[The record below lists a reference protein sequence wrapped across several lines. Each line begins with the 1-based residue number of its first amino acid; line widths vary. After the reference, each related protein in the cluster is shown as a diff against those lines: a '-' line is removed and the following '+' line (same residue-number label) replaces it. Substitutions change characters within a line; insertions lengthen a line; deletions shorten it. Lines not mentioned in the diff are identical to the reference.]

1 MKTRIGGMGLALAF
15 VVSGASGAWAC
26 VNDGDTAHVAP
37 SSAEELA
44 AHAIE
49 YRAHESMLANPFMEG
64 RAPGTAGN
72 RRAAEYIEFNLK
84 SLGLTPAFHHEDK
97 AATGEMVEVPS
108 WRQEFV
114 APPSLRPG
122 DSVKIR
128 TQEVSY
134 ILGEGVRGK
143 ANGKMELGAG
153 SNFNVIGFSGS
164 GEVTGP
170 VVFVGYGIKEGDK
183 GYTSF
188 PPGTDLTGKIAL
200 VMRFEPMDDAGKS
213 RWSDVG
219 WTTNAALD
227 GKFQECARL
236 GAKAIIFV
244 SAPGADDARADRL
257 EDISLSGRGLDIP
270 VVMVKRETVD
280 TFVKAADEQHRSLME
295 LRKLADA
302 GPAIVPFAAGEVHIA
317 VKLEKVPLLTDNV
330 GGVLPGVGPL
340 ADEYVVIG
348 SHYDH
353 VGYGYFGSR
362 EGAAGRGKIHP
373 GADDNASGSSGNLL
387 LARRFRDAYAALPAD
402 QPRRSV
408 LFLWFSGE
416 ESGLNGSQYYVNHPI
431 VPLDKHDL
439 MLNMDMIGRLR
450 PDTEHDGKGKLEVG
464 GVGTA
469 AGLEEWTKPYW
480 EASELSIKPT
490 RIGASNSDHYSF
502 QLKGVPNLF
511 FFTGLHQEYH
521 TSKDTLSTVN
531 FEGAAQ
537 VADLVYRI
545 GLDAALRPQEF
556 KFQKDDRGGDE
567 EKESTGP
574 LTGIKVRFGIMP
586 GNYSDDEPGV
596 VVGGLSGDEWP
607 AAKAGLKA
615 GDRMVKWNGEKITT
629 VESWMSQLGKAKPG
643 DVVEITYL
651 RKVDG
656 KEQEMTTKA
665 TMAAAPKGP
674 RE

>member
-1 MKTRIGGMGLALAF
+1 MKTRRRDLVVGVLVWVAGFSPAATALWP
-15 VVSGASGAWAC
+15 S
-26 VNDGDTAHVAP
+26 GDTGHVTPTSADDLAP
-37 SSAEELA
+37 DVVEF
-44 AHAIE
+44 
-49 YRAHESMLANPFMEG
+49 RTHESTLANPFMEG
-64 RAPGTAGN
+64 RAPGTQGN
-72 RRAAEYIEFNLK
+72 RRAADYIEFNLQ
-84 SLGLTPAFHHEDK
+84 SLGLTPAFPLMVRAPGGDESE
-97 AATGEMVEVPS
+97 AAFKS
-108 WRQEFV
+108 WRQPFV

-128 TQEVSY
+128 TAELAFAGGDHHALQA
-134 ILGEGVRGK
+134 GK
-143 ANGKMELGAG
+143 D
-153 SNFNVIGFSGS
+153 FNVIGFSGS
-164 GEVTGP
+164 GSVNAP
-170 VVFVGYGIKEGDK
+170 VVFVGYGIKDGDK

-188 PPGTDLTGKIAL
+188 PAGTDLTGKIAL
-200 VMRFEPMDDAGKS
+200 VMRFEPMDEHGKS
-213 RWSDVG
+213 RWSEVG
-219 WTTNAALD
+219 WTANAALD
-227 GKFQECARL
+227 AKFQECAKL

-244 SAPGADDARADRL
+244 SAPGAGDERADRL
-257 EDISLSGRGLDIP
+257 EDISLSGRSLDIP
-270 VVMVKRETVD
+270 IVMATREAVD
-280 TFVKAADEQHRSLME
+280 AFVKASDPQHRSLMD

-302 GPAIVPFAAGEVHIA
+302 GPAVVEMTGAASVA
-317 VKLEKVPLLTDNV
+317 VQIEKVPLLTDNV
-330 GGVLPGVGPL
+330 AGVLPGVGPL

-387 LARRFRDAYAALPAD
+387 LARRFRDAYAALPAN

-408 LFLWFSGE
+408 LFLWFSAE

-431 VPLDKHDL
+431 VPLEKHDL

-450 PDTEHDGKGKLEVG
+450 PDPEHDGKGKLEVG

-469 AGLEEWTKPYW
+469 AGLDEWTRPYW
-480 EASELSIKPT
+480 EASGLSIKPT

-521 TSKDTLSTVN
+521 TSKDTIATIN

-537 VADLVYRI
+537 VADLVFRV

-556 KFQKDDRGGDE
+556 RFQNDARAGEE

-574 LTGIKVRFGIMP
+574 LTGIKVKFGIMP

-596 VVGGLSGDEWP
+596 LVGGLSGDEWP

-615 GDRMVKWNGEKITT
+615 GDRMTKWNGEKITS
-629 VESWMSQLGKAKPG
+629 VETWMGQLSKAKPG

-665 TMAAAPKGP
+665 MMAAAPKGK

>member
-1 MKTRIGGMGLALAF
+1 MKTRFGGMSWAVALVAMCGTAIR
-15 VVSGASGAWAC
+15 GASAL
-26 VNDGDTAHVAP
+26 DGDTSHVMP

-44 AHAIE
+44 ANVIE
-49 YRAHESMLANPFMEG
+49 YRTHESTLANPFMEG
-64 RAPGTAGN
+64 RAPGTQGN

-84 SLGLTPAFHHEDK
+84 SLGLTPAFPGTVQADGKESEAGFK
-97 AATGEMVEVPS
+97 S

-128 TQEVSY
+128 KQELSLSVWGDPLNPLSA
-134 ILGEGVRGK
+134 IADMHLDPGT
-143 ANGKMELGAG
+143 A
-153 SNFNVIGFSGS
+153 FNVIGFSGS
-164 GEVTGP
+164 GDVRAP

-188 PPGTDLTGKIAL
+188 PDGTDLTGKIAL
-200 VMRFEPMDDAGKS
+200 VMRFEPMDEAGKS
-213 RWSDVG
+213 KWSDVG

-227 GKFQECARL
+227 GKFQECAKL

-244 SAPGADDARADRL
+244 SAPGAADARAERL
-257 EDISLSGRGLDIP
+257 EDISLSGRPLDIP
-270 VVMVKRETVD
+270 IVMVKREAVD
-280 TFVKAADEQHRSLME
+280 TFVKAADEQHRSLMD
-295 LRKLADA
+295 LRQLADA
-302 GPAIVPFAAGEVHIA
+302 GPAVVPLSTREAHVIVQ
-317 VKLEKVPLLTDNV
+317 LEKVPLLTDNV

-340 ADEYVVIG
+340 AEEFVVIG

-362 EGAAGRGKIHP
+362 EGGEGRGKIHP

-408 LFLWFSGE
+408 LFLWFSAE

-431 VPLDKHDL
+431 VPLEKHDI

-469 AGLEEWTKPYW
+469 TGLDEWTKPYW
-480 EASELSIKPT
+480 EASGLSIKPT

-521 TSKDTLSTVN
+521 TSKDTIATIN
-531 FEGAAQ
+531 FDGAAQ

-545 GLDAALRPQEF
+545 GLDAALRPEGF
-556 KFQKDDRGGDE
+556 RFQKDDRGGDE
-567 EKESTGP
+567 DKEQAQGP
-574 LTGIKVRFGIMP
+574 LTGIKVKFGIMP

-607 AAKAGLKA
+607 AAKAGLKT
-615 GDRMVKWNGEKITT
+615 GDR
-629 VESWMSQLGKAKPG
+629 
-643 DVVEITYL
+643 
-651 RKVDG
+651 
-656 KEQEMTTKA
+656 
-665 TMAAAPKGP
+665 
-674 RE
+674 